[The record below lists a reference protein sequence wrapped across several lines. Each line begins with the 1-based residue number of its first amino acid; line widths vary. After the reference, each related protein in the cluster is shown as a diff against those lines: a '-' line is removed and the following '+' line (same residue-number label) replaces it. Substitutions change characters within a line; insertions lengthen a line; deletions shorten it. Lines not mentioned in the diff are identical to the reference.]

1 MNSYRSWEAG
11 GREWVVWGTG
21 RPSGGGRK
29 RGEGGAKEE
38 RRKGEG
44 RAKAGRTDGE
54 GLRMVWGW
62 CGDGNGVGLWLN
74 GKKCVFLQNNTDS

>member
-11 GREWVVWGTG
+11 GREGVGRRTG
-21 RPSGGGRK
+21 RTSGGRRR
-29 RGEGGAKEE
+29 RGEGGAKVE

-44 RAKAGRTDGE
+44 RAKEGRTDGE

-62 CGDGNGVGLWLN
+62 KWGRIVVEW
-74 GKKCVFLQNNTDS
+74 KKMCIFAK